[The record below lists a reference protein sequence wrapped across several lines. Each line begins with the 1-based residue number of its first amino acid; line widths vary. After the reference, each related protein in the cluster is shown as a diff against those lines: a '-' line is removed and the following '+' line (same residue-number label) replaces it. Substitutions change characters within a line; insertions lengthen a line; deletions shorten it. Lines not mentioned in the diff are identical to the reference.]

1 MSAGVVPDGK
11 ITISKVTIDLVGAG
25 LPAMA
30 VCQSSSMLAM
40 PTPSL
45 ASQLPQGL
53 GVFWGFQAL
62 AGTGL
67 AQGENPT
74 AQTGECQ
81 FHTSS
86 SAGVGL

>member
-1 MSAGVVPDGK
+1 MSARVVPDGK
-11 ITISKVTIDLVGAG
+11 ITISKVTSDLVGAG

-30 VCQSSSMLAM
+30 VCQSSLMLAE

-53 GVFWGFQAL
+53 GVFGGFQTL

-67 AQGENPT
+67 AQGEKPT
-74 AQTGECQ
+74 AQVDEFQ